1 MLTLIVQGLEYSVS
15 SFTISDGAFGTC
27 FFFGTGFHGLVL
39 LIFNYNTNIHSIHP
53 SGACAIVKV
62 LSVIN
67 KRFYSTIK
75 VKDVELCPN
84 WVTGFADAE
93 SSFSL
98 KVSKKST
105 AKSGWSVIPD
115 FKIELHSRDIILL
128 RKIKDYF
135 GLGIIS
141 ERLDR
146 NTIVYSV
153 QSIRDILKVIIPHF
167 DKYPLITQKRA
178 DYLLFKQAINLLDLK
193 VQSNIEGI
201 YKIMGI
207 KASMN
212 IGLSDK
218 LKNSFPTVY
227 PVDRPLINFEGDFH
241 PNWLTGFTDG
251 EGCFYVNTKKA
262 KTLTGY
268 QIIMTFLITQHV
280 RDERLLTK
288 IIDYLECG
296 SIEKVSTR
304 PTAVT
309 YAVYKFTNIKDKII
323 PFFCKYP
330 LQGVK
335 SLDYKDFCKIANM
348 MITKEHLTLEG
359 VKKIKSLKS
368 GMNSSGRRLRRL
380 EPTGPHAWGPP
391 VGSRIL

>member
-1 MLTLIVQGLEYSVS
+1 MRILEARLKALITLIVQGLEYSVS

-39 LIFNYNTNIHSIHP
+39 LIFNYNTNIHSIHS
-53 SGACAIVKV
+53 SGACAPVKV

-84 WVTGFADAE
+84 WVTGFADSE

-105 AKSGWSVIPD
+105 AKSGWSVIPA
-115 FKIELHSRDIILL
+115 FQIELHSRDIILL

-153 QSIRDILKVIIPHF
+153 KSTRDIVKVIIPHF

-207 KASMN
+207 KASLN
-212 IGLSDK
+212 TGLSDK
-218 LKNSFPTVY
+218 LKNSFPASLINPVY
-227 PVDRPLINFEGDFH
+227 RPLIDFEGDFH

-296 SIEKVSTR
+296 SIEKVLTR
-304 PTAVT
+304 PAAVT
-309 YAVYKFTNIKDKII
+309 FVVYKFTNIKDKII

-335 SLDYKDFCKIANM
+335 SLDFNDFCKIANM
-348 MITKEHLTLEG
+348 MMTKEHLTLEG

-368 GMNSSGRRLRRL
+368 GMNSS
-380 EPTGPHAWGPP
+380 
-391 VGSRIL
+391 RIL